1 MGGPSAGGGWLL
13 VCELVSCWAVGGLA
27 PLYVQGE
34 GIAVWSGGGLLAGGI
49 AVDVGSGGSLRCV
62 GQRSSVIG
70 VCGGQWGVG
79 GFSCSRCGL
88 VGC

>member
-1 MGGPSAGGGWLL
+1 M
-13 VCELVSCWAVGGLA
+13 
-27 PLYVQGE
+27 QGE

-70 VCGGQWGVG
+70 VWSNGLIGVCGGQWGVG